1 MLDFVSIL
9 FVEYLLRERTRDLVA
24 YRRRHF
30 DRRERDRLFDSALL
44 SPARA
49 IHAVSGATAGA
60 LSSPFLIH
68 ETADAGKVE
77 SRAGFC
83 AFHELA

>member
-1 MLDFVSIL
+1 MTSWRIGGVISIDASEIGFLIRL
-9 FVEYLLRERTRDLVA
+9 FF
-24 YRRRHF
+24 RRR
-30 DRRERDRLFDSALL
+30 A
-44 SPARA
+44 PY
-49 IHAVSGATAGA
+49 AVSGATAGA